1 MRAPIHLP
9 RHVARLAFIAA
20 LLLLPLTASTQEVF
34 DQGSIVWSM
43 KGTLVAN
50 KEKANDAG
58 WTGVSLG
65 FTGQNDNK
73 VRWMGAVHASIFG
86 GDTFDAWSYINKVSH
101 YDPTFLVV
109 GPPDLAKKL
118 MALPDGSRVHL
129 EGVLD
134 PRSRNL
140 LLDAVKPL
148 PASAAAGG

>member
-9 RHVARLAFIAA
+9 RHLARLAFLAA
-20 LLLLPLTASTQEVF
+20 LLLLPVTARTQEVF

-50 KEKANDAG
+50 KATANDTG

-65 FTGQNDNK
+65 FTGQDDKK

-101 YDPTFLVV
+101 YEPTFLVV

-118 MALPDGSRVHL
+118 MALPDGSRVAL

-148 PASAAAGG
+148 PAPADAGG

>member
-1 MRAPIHLP
+1 MRTPI
-9 RHVARLAFIAA
+9 HVARLAFLAF
-20 LLLLPLTASTQEVF
+20 LLLLPLTPRAQEVL
-34 DQGSIVWSM
+34 DQGSLVWGM

-50 KEKANDAG
+50 KQAANDTG

-86 GDTFDAWSYINKVSH
+86 GDTFDAWSYVNKVSH
-101 YDPTFLVV
+101 YEPTFLVV

-118 MALPDGSRVHL
+118 MALPDGSRVAL

-148 PASAAAGG
+148 PAPAAAGG